1 MNINDVVDW
10 FNETRS
16 EVGENEEEIVSVSRA
31 EERVRKMMR
40 IAAMNSEARA
50 RLGAT
55 IPLRLNFSPHS
66 LYPDQERTIAM
77 GQKGQLPP
85 PPFFNLLPPLPP
97 RAICPV
103 FALKFAP
110 LPPPW

>member
-77 GQKGQLPP
+77 GQKGQFPP
-85 PPFFNLLPPLPP
+85 PLVQFVAPIAPPGQ
-97 RAICPV
+97 
-103 FALKFAP
+103 FAP
-110 LPPPW
+110 FSP